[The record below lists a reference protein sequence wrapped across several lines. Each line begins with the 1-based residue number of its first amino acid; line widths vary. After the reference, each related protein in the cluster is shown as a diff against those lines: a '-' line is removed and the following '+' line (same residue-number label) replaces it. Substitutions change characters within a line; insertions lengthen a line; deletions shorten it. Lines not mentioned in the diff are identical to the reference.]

1 MTPSH
6 ERDRVACPIRIAGND
21 AQPSAKTAAAM
32 SAAAMSAGEAA
43 CTAMSAGEA

>member
-1 MTPSH
+1 MTASH
-6 ERDRVACPIRIAGND
+6 ERDRVACPMRIAGND

-32 SAAAMSAGEAA
+32 SAGEAA